1 MLFTYD
7 KYILLYYRSFNDCE
21 YISIEDII
29 EFIIE
34 IKYLFEVFY
43 KRKENKNIR
52 NEYSGRL
59 CTNNIIIKVLI
70 ELYFSYTSNPIPCWN
85 FKKFLQYGLHYYD
98 IIHYI
103 SLISSCSFPYNN
115 NRKLVQ
121 ILLNL
126 TCELIFSLL
135 FQTFRYWRHIPNLA

>member
-52 NEYSGRL
+52 NEYSERL

-70 ELYFSYTSNPIPCWN
+70 ELYFSYTSNPIPC
-85 FKKFLQYGLHYYD
+85 
-98 IIHYI
+98 
-103 SLISSCSFPYNN
+103 
-115 NRKLVQ
+115 
-121 ILLNL
+121 
-126 TCELIFSLL
+126 
-135 FQTFRYWRHIPNLA
+135 

>member
-70 ELYFSYTSNPIPCWN
+70 ELYFSYTSNPIPC
-85 FKKFLQYGLHYYD
+85 
-98 IIHYI
+98 
-103 SLISSCSFPYNN
+103 
-115 NRKLVQ
+115 
-121 ILLNL
+121 
-126 TCELIFSLL
+126 
-135 FQTFRYWRHIPNLA
+135 